1 MAPELFLAK
10 PYSTP
15 VDVFAFGVLL
25 NEMFARE
32 VRQTTG
38 ELPWAYYQEGSDS
51 RKVVTAGR

>member
-1 MAPELFLAK
+1 MTAGTPNYMAPELFLAK

-32 VRQTTG
+32 VRQATG
-38 ELPWAYYQEGSDS
+38 QLPWAYYQMQEG
-51 RKVVTAGR
+51 R